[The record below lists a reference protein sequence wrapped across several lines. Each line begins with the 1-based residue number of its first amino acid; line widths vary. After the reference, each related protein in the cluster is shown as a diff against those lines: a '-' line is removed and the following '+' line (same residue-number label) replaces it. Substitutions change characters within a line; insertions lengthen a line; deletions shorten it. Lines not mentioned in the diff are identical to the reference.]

1 MLKLQDLL
9 PVAILLGVT
18 IVGLTVVADIV
29 TDINA
34 DQTAGSVAANVS
46 GEGLNA
52 LQELGSWT
60 PTLALVVAAA
70 LIIGILIS
78 AFAFGKR

>member
-1 MLKLQDLL
+1 MQTPSEAIKMLKLQDLL

-46 GEGLNA
+46 GEGLSA

-60 PTLALVVAAA
+60 EFKAMAL
-70 LIIGILIS
+70 
-78 AFAFGKR
+78 